1 MAACGPAS
9 ASPAAV
15 PTTVN
20 GQEVTQAPGLL
31 ANKLFQLTAEGE
43 TVTAGYPKNDATIT
57 TIMTNKYAGVLP
69 RRRR

>member
-1 MAACGPAS
+1 MKTLALLYFTFYYGCLWPAS

-43 TVTAGYPKNDATIT
+43 TSHRR
-57 TIMTNKYAGVLP
+57 LP
-69 RRRR
+69 